1 MLMKVVNINYFDLE
15 IQHLNLV
22 LNALDVGLS
31 RSFRFSHDDI
41 ENRASMLMPNI
52 CHAVPFG
59 RMHFFMAAFKE
70 CFKHLD
76 ALWLF

>member
-41 ENRASMLMPNI
+41 EQKGSN
-52 CHAVPFG
+52 G
-59 RMHFFMAAFKE
+59 
-70 CFKHLD
+70 D
-76 ALWLF
+76 A